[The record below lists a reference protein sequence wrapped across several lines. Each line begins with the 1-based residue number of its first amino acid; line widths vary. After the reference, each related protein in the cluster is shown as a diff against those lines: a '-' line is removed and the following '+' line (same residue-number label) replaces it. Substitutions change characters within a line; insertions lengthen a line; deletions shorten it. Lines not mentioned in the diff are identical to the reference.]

1 MVYSIRTSD
10 TRAKTVIQTLLERY
24 TNLHTNKEIEK
35 SALCDLYMV
44 DNNERYYVKDGY
56 ARKINDNDYEISV
69 TIQEDNIMEIIDI
82 KNQYVKLSKGSITV
96 KGENGKTKGLVKG
109 LTRFLDLQANKKIDY
124 SKLLRNSGVWGNSKI
139 DMNNCY
145 ILDSTVY
152 LIRNMNSYKYYTE
165 EEKEK
170 YDTMYQNIASYG
182 IMVIPCYFV
191 K

>member
-1 MVYSIRTSD
+1 
-10 TRAKTVIQTLLERY
+10 
-24 TNLHTNKEIEK
+24 
-35 SALCDLYMV
+35 
-44 DNNERYYVKDGY
+44 
-56 ARKINDNDYEISV
+56 
-69 TIQEDNIMEIIDI
+69 MEIIDI
-82 KNQYVKLSKGSITV
+82 KNQYVKLSKGSVTV
-96 KGENGKTKGLVKG
+96 KGENGKTKGLVRG
-109 LTRFLDLQANKKIDY
+109 LTRFLDLQANKQIDY
-124 SKLLRNSGVWGNSKI
+124 SKLLRNSGVWGNNKI

-145 ILDSTVY
+145 ILDGTVY

>member
-1 MVYSIRTSD
+1 MSD
-10 TRAKTVIQTLLERY
+10 NIWEKNSNVL
-24 TNLHTNKEIEK
+24 NKCHPELYKKINYADKIKSEIE
-35 SALCDLYMV
+35 
-44 DNNERYYVKDGY
+44 
-56 ARKINDNDYEISV
+56 ISLEQAY
-69 TIQEDNIMEIIDI
+69 TDELITA
-82 KNQYVKLSKGSITV
+82 ITV
-96 KGENGKTKGLVKG
+96 KGENGKTKGLVRG

-139 DMNNCY
+139 NMDNCY
-145 ILDSTVY
+145 ILDGTVY

-165 EEKEK
+165 EEREK